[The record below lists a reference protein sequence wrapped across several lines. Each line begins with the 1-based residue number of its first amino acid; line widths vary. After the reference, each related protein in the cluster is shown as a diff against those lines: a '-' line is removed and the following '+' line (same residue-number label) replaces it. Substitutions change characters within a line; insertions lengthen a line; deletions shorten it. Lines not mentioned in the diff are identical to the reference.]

1 MIERETPAGEA
12 DQDAS
17 KETPDP
23 VSRGTLRSSLIGVL
37 PTSIVFWY
45 FTTVLVLIGVSFG
58 FEQVTLE
65 RLHGS
70 SATRV
75 DWLSSFAAWDGEW
88 YVGIVDHS
96 YTYDPQQMSSVAFF
110 PAYPTL
116 AGAVKWVT
124 GCRTEIALLV
134 ISHLAMLG
142 CFIVLAMYIS
152 ERFASDPELE
162 RDYALLSLGLFPTTF
177 WMRMCYTESLFLL
190 SILLAMLAMQRRWH
204 PLAIAVIIGF
214 ATATRSAGVALLP
227 VFWWWLWIDR
237 QPRSISRAMST
248 ALTLLPVCLWGL
260 LAYIFYL
267 YWKFDAPFAFTQTQ
281 PHWNERLVAGLG
293 DKLIKLVTLEPFWAV
308 YVPSSACYWGKVPP
322 QDNPLFNMKFWNPI
336 YVLGTAALVG
346 YGIKKRWVNAREILL
361 VLGLLAI
368 PLWFQATRTCMMSQA
383 RYASVIFPTYIV
395 LGKILAQLPAPLTA
409 VLCSAS
415 GLMLGVYTAM
425 FVSWHW
431 FY

>member
-1 MIERETPAGEA
+1 MNEREIPARNYDQNASTPIL
-12 DQDAS
+12 DS
-17 KETPDP
+17 R
-23 VSRGTLRSSLIGVL
+23 SRGTLRSRMGAVL
-37 PTSIVFWY
+37 PTSIMFWY
-45 FTTVLVLIGVSFG
+45 LTTILVLIGVSFG

-65 RLHGS
+65 RMHGS

-96 YTYDPQQMSSVAFF
+96 YTYDPEQMSSVAFF
-110 PAYPTL
+110 PAYPAL
-116 AGAVKWVT
+116 AGAVKWAT
-124 GCRTEIALLV
+124 GCRAEIALLV

-142 CFIVLAMYIS
+142 SFIVIAIYIAERFPSGSES
-152 ERFASDPELE
+152 ERDF
-162 RDYALLSLGLFPTTF
+162 ALLSLGLFPTTF

-190 SILLAMLAMQRRWH
+190 SVLLAMLSMQRRWH
-204 PLAIAVIIGF
+204 PLAIAVVIGF

-237 QPRSISRAMST
+237 EPPSISRAMST

-267 YWKFDAPFAFTQTQ
+267 YLKFDAPFAFTQTQ
-281 PHWNERLVAGLG
+281 PHWSERFVAGLG
-293 DKLIKLVTLEPFWAV
+293 DKLIKLATLEPFWAV
-308 YVPSSACYWGKVPP
+308 YVPSSDCYWGKVPP

-336 YVLGTAALVG
+336 YVLGTAALIG
-346 YGIKKRWVNAREILL
+346 YGIKKRWLNAREILL

-395 LGKILAQLPAPLTA
+395 LGKLLARMPASLATI
-409 VLCSAS
+409 LCSTS
-415 GLMLGVYTAM
+415 GLMLGIYTAM